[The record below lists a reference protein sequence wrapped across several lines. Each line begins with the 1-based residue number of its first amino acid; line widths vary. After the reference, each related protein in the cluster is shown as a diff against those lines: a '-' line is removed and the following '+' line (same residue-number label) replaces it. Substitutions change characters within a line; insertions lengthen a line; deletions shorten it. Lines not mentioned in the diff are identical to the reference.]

1 MIAIVFIIKIEH
13 ISYFIYYSEVLFSS
27 IFSLQA
33 ATASAAC
40 ICLEIQSSMLPQCW
54 LRDSLLYYIG
64 EGVWNDCD
72 HYDDCYQQ
80 NYTSGTD
87 LSDILSLTRNINL
100 CLTKKNSYP
109 E

>member
-40 ICLEIQSSMLPQCW
+40 ICLEIQSSMLPQSV
-54 LRDSLLYYIG
+54 LVERQLTLLHWRRRM
-64 EGVWNDCD
+64 E
-72 HYDDCYQQ
+72 
-80 NYTSGTD
+80 
-87 LSDILSLTRNINL
+87 
-100 CLTKKNSYP
+100 
-109 E
+109 